1 MAYYI
6 QIQNNQIVDC
16 STSLLKNGI
25 NIEVSKEIF
34 DDYEQDKYIYKNGEI
49 VLNPQFE
56 EIKAQE
62 ERERIQELLMTRSDF
77 FDATIKAWRMRD
89 KELLA
94 LIENLLKTLPIDEVT
109 KMIAINNFENAQ
121 NFYRKHDLFSIIVN
135 VPIQLTETTQVI
147 ITNEHL
153 DRFFD
158 EVNKGNKATAWE
170 HLPLPTL
177 IEVEENNTAQAAG
190 ASADTTE
197 YSYDDV

>member
-1 MAYYI
+1 MKYYFYI
-6 QIQNNQIVDC
+6 ENNKINGKGQIKLLNL
-16 STSLLKNGI
+16 TS
-25 NIEVSKEIF
+25 IEVSKEIF
-34 DDYEQDKYIYKNGEI
+34 NDYEQDKYIYDNGEI

-89 KELLA
+89 KELLV
-94 LIENLLKTLPIDEVT
+94 LIENLLETLPIDEVT

-170 HLPLPTL
+170 YLPLPTL
-177 IEVEENNTAQAAG
+177 IEVEEEKTVL
-190 ASADTTE
+190 E
-197 YSYDDV
+197 